1 MQPFR
6 THQSIQV
13 RGYEMNASGS
23 IPPAVVL
30 RYAEHARWQALAAPG
45 SPLEGHFRRGVVR
58 AQKLQCFE
66 TISYPAE
73 LTIETWVSRVG
84 RTSFDF
90 THRIVGV
97 GGHRVALGTCTVVC
111 LGDDGAPAAVPDAIR
126 DLVLEDELP
135 AVEALSG
142 EPPADAW
149 SHELTV
155 VPSDQDILQH
165 VNQARY
171 ADFVDNTRQLAAAA
185 GVYRAVSAM
194 PCRLWVEYRRENQS
208 GQRLRMLT
216 WQIRPDPLALGF
228 ELRRVR
234 DGETVFRARF
244 EHGAG

>member
-1 MQPFR
+1 MSPFR

-30 RYAEHARWQALAAPG
+30 RYAEHARWQALGSG
-45 SPLEGHFRRGVVR
+45 SPLEFQRGVVR

-73 LTIETWVSRVG
+73 LAIETWISRVG

-90 THRIVGV
+90 SQRIQRDGAR
-97 GGHRVALGTCTVVC
+97 RVALVTCTVVC
-111 LGDDGAPAAVPDAIR
+111 LDDGGAPAAVPGAIR
-126 DLVLEDELP
+126 GLVLEDELP
-135 AVEALSG
+135 AVEVLSDD
-142 EPPADAW
+142 PPADAW
-149 SHELTV
+149 SQELTV

-185 GVYRAVSAM
+185 GVYPALPAI
-194 PCRLWVEYRRENQS
+194 PGRLWVEYRRENQS
-208 GQRLRMLT
+208 GERLRMLT
-216 WQIRPDPLALGF
+216 WPIRPEPLALGF

-234 DGETVFRARF
+234 DGETVFRARVDP
-244 EHGAG
+244 GAC

>member
-1 MQPFR
+1 MSQPRFR
-6 THQSIQV
+6 QTIQV

-30 RYAEHARWQALAAPG
+30 RYAEHARWQALGSG
-45 SPLEGHFRRGVVR
+45 SPLEFQRGVVR

-73 LTIETWVSRVG
+73 LAIETWVSRVG

-90 THRIVGV
+90 SQRIERH
-97 GGHRVALGTCTVVC
+97 GGRRVALVTCTVVC
-111 LGDDGAPAAVPDAIR
+111 LDDGGTPTAVPGAIR

-135 AVEALSG
+135 AVEALSA
-142 EPPADAW
+142 EAPADAW

-185 GVYRAVSAM
+185 GVYPALPAM

-208 GQRLRMLT
+208 GERLRMLT
-216 WQIRPDPLALGF
+216 WQIRPDPLAMGF